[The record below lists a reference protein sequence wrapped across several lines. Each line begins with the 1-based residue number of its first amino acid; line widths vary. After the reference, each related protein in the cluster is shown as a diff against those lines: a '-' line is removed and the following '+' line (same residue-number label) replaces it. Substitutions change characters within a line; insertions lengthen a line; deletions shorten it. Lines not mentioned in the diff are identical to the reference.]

1 MPDNYPIS
9 NVFPQFLERHK
20 PDNLLKKIEWNT
32 DKDSGSYRLYYIV
45 KQFYW
50 GNGRKGIRKGNNVPT
65 GKYHRI
71 KLFFIC
77 DKYTGDP
84 STYANKAPQDFKTK
98 LEEFFTK
105 EINNNN
111 PVPQGLP
118 SPKPL

>member
-1 MPDNYPIS
+1 MTG
-9 NVFPQFLERHK
+9 RHK

-65 GKYHRI
+65 SKYHRI

-105 EINNNN
+105 EINDNN

-118 SPKPL
+118 ALKSL